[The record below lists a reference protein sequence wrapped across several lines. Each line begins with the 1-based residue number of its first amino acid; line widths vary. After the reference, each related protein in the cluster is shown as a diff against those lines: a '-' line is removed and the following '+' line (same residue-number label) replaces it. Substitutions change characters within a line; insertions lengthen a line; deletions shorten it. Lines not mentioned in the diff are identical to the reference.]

1 MHTNLTAYQ
10 HTEDMENYPTP
21 EILKEYREHLLK
33 KSEGQRDFIRSLFP
47 EKIKVLEVCSGNSR
61 LLYSLSLT
69 GCLGLG
75 VGVEVSRSRYNFAEL
90 WRKDIDITNV
100 FNLCGDIMR
109 FGTTDTFDLVLI
121 MSNAFMYFDPIDE
134 TYPEKLLRKFHSWL
148 KDDGKLIMEVR
159 DYREEIKIKEIY
171 KQLPE
176 SDPFHRLHTRY
187 MYHSETKCLEL
198 DNTFTRR
205 DGIKCKTNEMLRV
218 YDIDEI
224 KMLLRKCGFSK
235 IDISPNEIAIDPAD
249 DKVLVVADK

>member
-1 MHTNLTAYQ
+1 
-10 HTEDMENYPTP
+10 ME
-21 EILKEYREHLLK
+21 I
-33 KSEGQRDFIRSLFP
+33 
-47 EKIKVLEVCSGNSR
+47 SGSR
-61 LLYSLSLT
+61 
-69 GCLGLG
+69 C
-75 VGVEVSRSRYNFAEL
+75 NFAEL
-90 WRKDIDITNV
+90 WGISLGNLNV
-100 FNLCGDIMR
+100 ANVCCDIMELKLVR
-109 FGTTDTFDLVLI
+109 EQLDLVLI
-121 MSNAFMYFDPIDE
+121 MSNAFMYFEPIDT
-134 TYPEKLLRKFHSWL
+134 TYPEKLLKKFHSWL
-148 KDDGKLIMEVR
+148 KDDGKLIMEIR

-235 IDISPNEIAIDPAD
+235 IGISPNEIAIDPTE
-249 DKVLVVADK
+249 DKVLIVASK